1 MAWTMGLSLMSA
13 SGGLESNSVG
23 RAQSQ
28 SAALSGAQL
37 NNTYSQVSNAFG
49 TVNGQTIPAIDDS
62 SDNSG
67 VAENMPSFLTE
78 REVTKLRQKI
88 NSILKFAF
96 KSADKMNQMIY
107 LYVNLVIYQKC

>member
-13 SGGLESNSVG
+13 PGGLESNSVG

-49 TVNGQTIPAIDDS
+49 T
-62 SDNSG
+62 
-67 VAENMPSFLTE
+67 
-78 REVTKLRQKI
+78 
-88 NSILKFAF
+88 
-96 KSADKMNQMIY
+96 
-107 LYVNLVIYQKC
+107 